1 MLLLW
6 SLLPGPALLADP
18 LPWLG
23 LLPLAVGAWLNVTNA
38 LRFHRAGTNIDTF
51 GQPNRMLTDGFF
63 RWSRNPMYL
72 GFVLM
77 VVGVGILMGTLTPL
91 LVAALF
97 AVACDLW
104 YIRVEERAMQ
114 ATFGNAYE
122 AYRQKTR
129 RWI

>member
-6 SLLPGPALLADP
+6 SLLPGPTLLTDP
-18 LPWLG
+18 LSWLG
-23 LLPLAVGAWLNVTNA
+23 LVPLALGAWLNVGNA
-38 LRFHRAGTNIDTF
+38 LRFHRTGTNIDTF
-51 GQPNRMLTDGFF
+51 GRPTGMITDGSF

-77 VVGVGILMGTLTPL
+77 LVGAGVLMGTLAPL
-91 LVAALF
+91 VVAALF
-97 AVACDLW
+97 AMTCDLW

-114 ATFGNAYE
+114 VTFGDAYE
-122 AYRQKTR
+122 AYCQKTR